1 MFTFFVL
8 MTFYDDTSL
17 FQKMIKEKQLFQKKT
32 KKNNNNKKSSREH
45 EVG

>member
-17 FQKMIKEKQLFQKKT
+17 FQKMIKEKQLFQKK
-32 KKNNNNKKSSREH
+32 NKKKQQQQKI
-45 EVG
+45 VP